1 MRSRSPLCRF
11 AVSARAETLPG
22 SASGLLRPYR
32 GVCSA
37 PNDDTPAKRIGQA
50 MRNFVPFFALIGLL
64 AACGQ
69 GPVRYA
75 AAPVPSG
82 APIGISVSQLEV
94 REVSLPA
101 YARTEEIWREA
112 ENGALSSDSSVL
124 WADEPERG
132 VTMEL
137 SRHLATMTGARVAA
151 EPWPFEDLPQ
161 ARLTVRV
168 QDMVAGADGQFRMTG
183 QYFVASLTAGR
194 DRSGEFRVS
203 APYALDGGAPAIAAA
218 RAQAVRDLARLIA
231 DRGF

>member
-1 MRSRSPLCRF
+1 MRFLVPL
-11 AVSARAETLPG
+11 
-22 SASGLLRPYR
+22 
-32 GVCSA
+32 
-37 PNDDTPAKRIGQA
+37 
-50 MRNFVPFFALIGLL
+50 FALMGLL

-82 APIGISVSQLEV
+82 APIGIGVSQLEV

-112 ENGALSSDSSVL
+112 ENGALSSDASVL
-124 WADEPERG
+124 WADDPERG

-137 SRHLATMTGARVAA
+137 SHHLAAMTGARVAA

-161 ARLTVRV
+161 ARLIVRV

-183 QYFVASLTAGR
+183 QYYVASLSAGR
-194 DRSGEFRVS
+194 DRSGEFRVT